1 MVPVLWLGIY
11 LFVGVV
17 ALWACHNSSACRR
30 HARLDRNHR
39 IVSALGSVFGHGGPS
54 ARLLAAPAKVP
65 ARS

>member
-30 HARLDRNHR
+30 QTRLERNHR
-39 IVSALGSVFGHGGPS
+39 IVSALGSLFGHNGAS
-54 ARLLAAPAKVP
+54 ARPLTAPPKVS
-65 ARS
+65 AGS